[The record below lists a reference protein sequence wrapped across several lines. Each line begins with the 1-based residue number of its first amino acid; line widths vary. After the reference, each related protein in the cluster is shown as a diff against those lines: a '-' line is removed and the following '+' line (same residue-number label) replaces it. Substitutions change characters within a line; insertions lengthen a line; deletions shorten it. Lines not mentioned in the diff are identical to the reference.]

1 MVLGR
6 ECQAQRGAAT
16 IPGSAMSK
24 RTQVTKLSLR
34 SRPSGSQGSVPAHV
48 ALPSSRRHLLGALSL
63 LNVQSSISL
72 PQGLKNQGPVSVTG
86 PTEILLISGFFE
98 HLCLLLPALHPFGS
112 LRLSPP
118 APSGLLSH
126 ACLEFP

>member
-1 MVLGR
+1 
-6 ECQAQRGAAT
+6 
-16 IPGSAMSK
+16 MSK